1 MKGRRRVLHR
11 VDGRW
16 ITIADAAEQ
25 LGVSVD
31 CLYNQRNRRGL
42 SLQAIMDGYRNGE
55 IHTGVRGC
63 PVHRVHGR
71 VTTVR
76 REAVRLGVKI
86 GTLESWRSIHRHED
100 GSRALLEEAVDHYQ
114 GLKDGTIQPQR
125 HGFAP
130 RKHFVRGKPMTIAEA
145 AEMLGMS
152 EKAMRQYLS
161 YHKCKLETAV
171 LRIEECRRKQ
181 AEREIMR
188 TLGF

>member
-1 MKGRRRVLHR
+1 MKGRRRGLHR

-31 CLYNQRNRRGL
+31 CLYNQRKRRGL
-42 SLQAIMDGYRNGE
+42 NLQAIMDGYRNGE

-71 VTTVR
+71 RTTVR
-76 REAVRLGVKI
+76 HEAMRLGVNI

-152 EKAMRQYLS
+152 ERAMRHYLS

-171 LRIEECRRKQ
+171 LRIEERKQ
-181 AEREIMR
+181 ASAVKSILDI
-188 TLGF
+188 LGV